1 MSLIDFHIR
10 NMQDSDAKDVLE
22 IYQQGIDSDN
32 ASFLEKAPTWKHFN
46 NSHIKQPRLIAT
58 DKKVV
63 VGWAALSTIE
73 TTGQFGGVCEV
84 SIYIAENYRNNGVG
98 STLLKNLI
106 ELAEK
111 LNIWTLEANIF
122 PENTASIKLHKKFGF
137 RIVGTRERV
146 SIMKR
151 GVYKGKWRDVTLME
165 RRSSVAGI

>member
-10 NMQDSDAKDVLE
+10 NMQDSDAKYVLE

-32 ASFLEKAPTWKHFN
+32 ASFLEKAPTWKHFDS
-46 NSHIKQPRLIAT
+46 SHIKEPRLIAT
-58 DKKVV
+58 DQNKV

-84 SIYIAENYRNNGVG
+84 SVYIAENYRNKGVG

-106 ELAEK
+106 ELSEK

-122 PENTASIKLHKKFGF
+122 PENTASIELHKKFGF
-137 RIVGTRERV
+137 RVVGTREKV

-165 RRSSVAGI
+165 RRSLVAGI

>member
-10 NMQDSDAKDVLE
+10 NMQDSDAKNILE

-32 ASFLEKAPTWKHFN
+32 ASFLENAPSWEQFN
-46 NSHIKQPRLIAT
+46 NSHIKKPRLTAT
-58 DKKVV
+58 DQNII

-106 ELAEK
+106 ELSEK
-111 LNIWTLEANIF
+111 QNIWTLEANIF
-122 PENTASIKLHKKFGF
+122 PENTASIELHKKFGF
-137 RIVGTRERV
+137 RVVGTREKV

-165 RRSSVAGI
+165 RRSLVAGI

>member
-10 NMQDSDAKDVLE
+10 NMQDSDAKYVLE

-32 ASFLEKAPTWKHFN
+32 ASFLEKAPTWKHFDS
-46 NSHIKQPRLIAT
+46 SHIKEPRLIAT
-58 DKKVV
+58 DQNKV

-84 SIYIAENYRNNGVG
+84 SVYIAENYRNKGVG

-106 ELAEK
+106 TLSEK
-111 LNIWTLEANIF
+111 ENVWTLEANIF
-122 PENTASIKLHKKFGF
+122 PENTASIELHKKFGF
-137 RIVGTRERV
+137 RIVGTREKV

>member
-32 ASFLEKAPTWKHFN
+32 ASFLEKAPNWEHFN

-106 ELAEK
+106 
-111 LNIWTLEANIF
+111 
-122 PENTASIKLHKKFGF
+122 
-137 RIVGTRERV
+137 
-146 SIMKR
+146 
-151 GVYKGKWRDVTLME
+151 
-165 RRSSVAGI
+165 

>member
-1 MSLIDFHIR
+1 MNINDSHIR
-10 NMQDSDAKDVLE
+10 NMQDSDAKDVLD

-32 ASFLEKAPTWKHFN
+32 ASFLEKAPSWEHFN
-46 NSHIKQPRLIAT
+46 NSHIKEPRLIAT
-58 DKKVV
+58 DQNKVI
-63 VGWAALSTIE
+63 GWAALSTIE

-84 SIYIAENYRNNGVG
+84 SVYIAENYRNKGVG

-106 ELAEK
+106 TLSEK
-111 LNIWTLEANIF
+111 ENIWTLEANIF
-122 PENTASIKLHKKFGF
+122 PENTASIELHKNFGF
-137 RIVGTRERV
+137 RIVGTREKV

>member
-32 ASFLEKAPTWKHFN
+32 ASFLEKAPTWKHFDS
-46 NSHIKQPRLIAT
+46 SHIKEPRLIAT
-58 DKKVV
+58 DQNKV

-84 SIYIAENYRNNGVG
+84 SVYIAENYRNNGVG

-106 ELAEK
+106 ELSEK

-137 RIVGTRERV
+137 RIVGTREKV

-151 GVYKGKWRDVTLME
+151 GVYKGEWRDVTLME

>member
-32 ASFLEKAPTWKHFN
+32 ASFLEKAPNWEHFN

-165 RRSSVAGI
+165 RRRSVAGI